1 MPRKYTEPQ
10 RRLLE
15 RLRQGWTA
23 IVYAREHYCDL
34 LPPPGLSLVA
44 LPGVARTVHCMPS
57 TPGGSCGY
65 ANRPRTTPS
74 TRCLPEPGREGGRRG
89 VPGDL

>member
-10 RRLLE
+10 KRLLQ

-34 LPPPGLSLVA
+34 LPPPGLYLVA
-44 LPGVARTVHCMPS
+44 LPGVARTVHALYMRGELRIRKQ
-57 TPGGSCGY
+57 TKDY
-65 ANRPRTTPS
+65 TVYEA
-74 TRCLPEPGREGGRRG
+74 LPQ
-89 VPGDL
+89 